1 MFSFSSS
8 SKICLEFGILEYD
21 FLRSVR
27 AFSYKRISVLCSP
40 AKALSVGSFLY
51 MKDPADKHNIIIDEK
66 TDWIVRKEFGLVLS
80 GMATRKI
87 ATVMNAEN
95 IPTPNERKK
104 ELTNM
109 DYEYNIVYSENRKNL
124 TWTNGTV
131 TDMLS
136 NENYTGTYG
145 FNMQEKSVLTPEK
158 FGYGNQLSSSKL
170 KEFDFR
176 ISVPFIKELE
186 AYLVATGLKD
196 YRLTKYDEEVLDK
209 FNEMSKNP
217 TDRQIDR

>member
-1 MFSFSSS
+1 
-8 SKICLEFGILEYD
+8 
-21 FLRSVR
+21 
-27 AFSYKRISVLCSP
+27 
-40 AKALSVGSFLY
+40 

-66 TDWIVRKEFGLVLS
+66 TDWIVRKVFGLVLS

-109 DYEYNIVYSENRKNL
+109 DYEYNIVYSENRKNP

-176 ISVPFIKELE
+176 ISVPFINGEINFSYMEKFIEELE
-186 AYLVATGLKD
+186 AYLVTTGLKG

-217 TDRQIDR
+217 TDRQTDRQG